1 LVVVVMVVY
10 LDLMIRTLEAIVV
23 QTPQHLVYKLMV
35 EVAAQT
41 DNRLGEIHLDLL
53 VDQVVVAA
61 ATHQMLLV
69 LVEHTVMMVVMV
81 LVPVPRLVEVVV
93 VPVRQE
99 ILTDREQVVM
109 DQLMFMRL
117 VLELLLHMP
126 VAAVAENTFQ
136 ADQVNF

>member
-1 LVVVVMVVY
+1 MVVD
-10 LDLMIRTLEAIVV
+10 LDLTTHTKKDILV
-23 QTPQHLVYKLMV
+23 QTPQHSVYKLMV
-35 EVAAQT
+35 EAAEQT

-69 LVEHTVMMVVMV
+69 LVEHMVMMVEMELQQV
-81 LVPVPRLVEVVV
+81 LDLVVEAV

-126 VAAVAENTFQ
+126 VAAVAANFFQ
-136 ADQVNF
+136 AHQMHF

>member
-1 LVVVVMVVY
+1 
-10 LDLMIRTLEAIVV
+10 
-23 QTPQHLVYKLMV
+23 
-35 EVAAQT
+35 
-41 DNRLGEIHLDLL
+41 
-53 VDQVVVAA
+53 VVA
-61 ATHQMLLV
+61 
-69 LVEHTVMMVVMV
+69 
-81 LVPVPRLVEVVV
+81 VPVK
-93 VPVRQE
+93 QE

>member
-1 LVVVVMVVY
+1 LVLVAKVEC
-10 LDLMIRTLEAIVV
+10 LDLTPHMKKDILV
-23 QTPQHLVYKLMV
+23 QTLQHSVYKLMV

-61 ATHQMLLV
+61 VMHQMLLV
-69 LVEHTVMMVVMV
+69 LVEHMVMMVE
-81 LVPVPRLVEVVV
+81 LELQQVPHLVEVVV

-126 VAAVAENTFQ
+126 VEVVVDKTIQENQLDF
-136 ADQVNF
+136 